1 LTERWRFI
9 DAGAMEA
16 PVAFGRMP
24 FLAGGVAAGGPPVLM
39 TSVWARSHFQI
50 GWFDDID
57 NVLDLDAARS
67 LGVDVFRR
75 PVWGGGAAFYDT
87 EATALFSWFTHAD
100 RFPTLDEALMHF
112 RPAMEAALTDMDL
125 GEARIEGSS
134 DIRWQGRKLGT
145 VITQSVM
152 GTKVVGGFLNLKRP
166 DLELYRKVAHVPEEK
181 FQDKAVKDQTLYICT
196 PTDVR
201 GRALPY
207 EEFRDAVVR
216 ASREVAGLHLEPS
229 DFTPEEEAGTAD
241 FVKTVSADDYVRR
254 VSTTRFTESAPQGSR
269 VGFANVKAKK
279 LVRAGVA
286 LGEDGTILG
295 AMVAGDMHVSPPDAI
310 DRVAAAL
317 VGGVADDR
325 DDLLARVRSIL
336 EGPDVEQADET
347 AGITAEDCVEAVLRA
362 AKAAG

>member
-1 LTERWRFI
+1 
-9 DAGAMEA
+9 MEA

-50 GWFDDID
+50 GWFDDVD
-57 NVLDLDAARS
+57 AVLDLDAARA

-87 EATALFSWFTHAD
+87 DATALFSWFVHAE
-100 RFPTLDEALMHF
+100 RFATLDEALTHF
-112 RPAMEAALTDMDL
+112 RPAMEAALHAMEL
-125 GEARIEGSS
+125 RSARIEGSS
-134 DIRWQGRKLGT
+134 DIRWEGRKLGT

-166 DLELYRKVAHVPEEK
+166 DLELYAKVAHVPEEK
-181 FQDKAVKDQTLYICT
+181 FQDKAIKDQTQYICT

-201 GRALPY
+201 GRELPY

-216 ASREVAGLHLEPS
+216 ASREIAGLDLEPS
-229 DFTPEEEAGTAD
+229 RFTPEEEAGTAD

-254 VSTTRFTESAPQGSR
+254 VSSSRFAEQAPSETT

-286 LGEDGTILG
+286 LDGEGTIVT
-295 AMVAGDMHVSPPDAI
+295 AMVAGDMHVSPPDVM
-310 DRVAAAL
+310 DRVAATLTGADAGDRED
-317 VGGVADDR
+317 VVARIRGVFD
-325 DDLLARVRSIL
+325 
-336 EGPDVEQADET
+336 EPDVDQPDAA
-347 AGITAEDCVEAVLRA
+347 AGITPEDVAEAVLRA